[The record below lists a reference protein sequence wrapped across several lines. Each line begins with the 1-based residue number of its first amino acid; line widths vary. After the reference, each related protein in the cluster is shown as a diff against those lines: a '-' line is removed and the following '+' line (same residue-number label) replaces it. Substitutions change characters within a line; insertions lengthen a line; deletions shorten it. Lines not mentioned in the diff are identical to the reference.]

1 MNVSGNAGISI
12 VRIKNIPGIHHSGGI
27 EMTFEIIID
36 GKIKYVVA
44 KNEKE
49 LKEKYIGKKI
59 KITGAML

>member
-1 MNVSGNAGISI
+1 
-12 VRIKNIPGIHHSGGI
+12 
-27 EMTFEIIID
+27 MTFEIIID